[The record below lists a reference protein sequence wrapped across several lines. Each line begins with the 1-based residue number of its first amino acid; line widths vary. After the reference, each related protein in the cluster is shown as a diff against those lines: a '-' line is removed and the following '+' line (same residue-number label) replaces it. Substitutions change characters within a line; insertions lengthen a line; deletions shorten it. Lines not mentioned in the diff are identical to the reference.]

1 MGRVDGAAACACPA
15 ALALAT
21 IAAYFVGMFRWLLLG
36 LLLIVPTQAMAKDVT
51 ILAFGDSLTA
61 GFGVEPGDSFPV
73 QLEVALRAKGHAVRI
88 VNAGVS
94 GDTSAAG
101 RDRLDWALTDDVD
114 AVIVELGA
122 NDALRGISPAETRAA
137 LTDILTA
144 LQKRDLP
151 VLLAGM
157 LAPRNLGPDYAA
169 AYDPIF
175 SDLAQAYGAIYYPF
189 FLDGVATQ
197 AQLNQA
203 DGLHPNRAGVAE
215 IVKRILPSVEALL
228 AKVAAK

>member
-1 MGRVDGAAACACPA
+1 MLR
-15 ALALAT
+15 L
-21 IAAYFVGMFRWLLLG
+21 MLLC
-36 LLLIVPTQAMAKDVT
+36 LLLIVPAQAMAKDVT

-61 GFGVEPGDSFPV
+61 GFGVEPGDSFPA
-73 QLEVALRAKGHAVRI
+73 QLEAALKAKGHAVRV

-101 RDRLDWALTDDVD
+101 RDRLDWALTDDVG

-122 NDALRGISPAETRAA
+122 NDALRGISPTETRAA
-137 LTDILTA
+137 LTDILTT
-144 LQKRDLP
+144 LEKRKLP

-175 SDLAQAYGAIYYPF
+175 SELAQTYGAVYYPF

-197 AQLNQA
+197 PQLNQA
-203 DGLHPNRAGVAE
+203 DGIHPNKAGVAE
-215 IVKRILPSVEALL
+215 IVARILPSVEALL
-228 AKVAAK
+228 AKVAAN

>member
-1 MGRVDGAAACACPA
+1 MGVVDGAAGRACPA
-15 ALALAT
+15 TLALAT
-21 IAAYFVGMFRWLLLG
+21 SSAYFVGMLRWLLLG
-36 LLLIVPTQAMAKDVT
+36 LLLIIPAQAMAKDVT

-61 GFGVEPGDSFPV
+61 GFGVEPGDSFPA
-73 QLEVALRAKGHAVRI
+73 QLEAALKAKGHAVRI

-122 NDALRGISPAETRAA
+122 NDALRGISPAETRIA

-144 LQKRDLP
+144 LKKRNVP

-157 LAPRNLGPDYAA
+157 LAPRNLGQDYAA

-175 SDLAQAYGAIYYPF
+175 PELAQTYSAVYYPF

-197 AQLNQA
+197 SQLNQA
-203 DGLHPNRAGVAE
+203 DGIHPNKAGVAE
-215 IVKRILPSVEALL
+215 IVTRILPSVEALL